1 MLRKRPLYLPLAAL
15 AMACVSMLTYCDDE
29 SPTESTLALNNCT
42 SCHLNQDQLVATA
55 APDDDSGG
63 ENSGE
68 G

>member
-1 MLRKRPLYLPLAAL
+1 MLRKRPLFLPFAAL
-15 AMACVSMLTYCDDE
+15 AVAMVSMLTYCDDE
-29 SPTESTLALNNCT
+29 GPTESELVLNNCT
-42 SCHLNQDQLVATA
+42 SCHMNQDRLVSTA